1 MIKASIKKLKLKVC
15 QALPGSVLY
24 FFRRDNPAMYTY
36 ASVAFCLVVALVF
49 DPATPMGLAAA
60 DHGQDPSGS
69 STEFTSSCGSSSYPS
84 SAVVAVGSVSGVT
97 SEALAIS
104 VAPTGAADGV
114 TVDSRSIPAYDRSE
128 WLPSWADE
136 DGDGEDTRVEV
147 LDQESLT
154 EVARASTGS
163 HKVVSGRWV
172 CPYTGVVYDSASYLD
187 IEHVVPL
194 KEAHVS
200 GGWAWPT
207 AKKRRYSNY
216 LGMRSHLQV
225 VGRSSNR
232 SKGDKRPDQWL
243 PPYKQYRCAYV
254 RDWYEIKRS
263 WGLSMVASEK
273 RFVDSVI
280 TACSR

>member
-24 FFRRDNPAMYTY
+24 FFRRDNPAMYTCVS
-36 ASVAFCLVVALVF
+36 AAFCLVVALVF
-49 DPATPMGLAAA
+49 DPATPMALTTA

-69 STEFTSSCGSSSYPS
+69 STEFVSSCSGNSYSS
-84 SAVVAVGSVSGVT
+84 SAVAVGAVPGVT
-97 SEALAIS
+97 SVALAIS
-104 VAPTGAADGV
+104 VASTGSADGV

-154 EVARASTGS
+154 EVVRASTGG

-207 AKKRRYSNY
+207 AKKRMYSNY

-254 RDWYEIKRS
+254 RDWSAVKRQ
-263 WGLSMVASEK
+263 WGLSMVPRERA
-273 RFVDSVI
+273 FVDSVLR
-280 TACSR
+280 ACGG